1 MTNWYDNIPAP
12 VDSNGRVMPLDIKEL
27 VYEGETREVYG
38 LVYSIRFRSWFVE
51 FGDLVDIRLGACTSP
66 DSWERLEEDARKTPR
81 EYIEGRCI
89 PVGRDGR
96 VAAMARDL
104 VLRAKALAGR
114 GANGCNEERISK
126 YGKRERN
133 EDGKD

>member
-1 MTNWYDNIPAP
+1 MANWYDNMPVP
-12 VDSNGRVMPLDIKEL
+12 VDANGCVVPLDTKEL
-27 VYEGETREVYG
+27 VRKGETLEVYG
-38 LVYSIRFRSWFVE
+38 FDYSVMLKDWFVKLD
-51 FGDLVDIRLGACTSP
+51 GYGYIRLSACTLP

-104 VLRAKALAGR
+104 VLRAKELAGR
-114 GANGCNEERISK
+114 GA
-126 YGKRERN
+126 KRERN
-133 EDGKD
+133 EDDED